1 MVNRGRHAAV
11 EHAVVTNRQI
21 YRRKSLRHARQL
33 AFTLAAIPG
42 QLIHTLRGN
51 QVASARIIQRLQST
65 GIEQALVRLVVVV
78 VADRFGGQLEN
89 LRERIHESLGAGTR
103 VLTRVTRHQVHGE
116 EREGAT
122 DNAVETAG
130 ERVIRYGQ

>member
-11 EHAVVTNRQI
+11 KHAVVTDRQI
-21 YRRKSLRHARQL
+21 DRGKSLRHARQL
-33 AFTLAAIPG
+33 ALALAAIPG
-42 QLIHTLRGN
+42 QLTHTLRGN
-51 QVASARIIQRLQST
+51 QVASARIIQRLQSA

-78 VADRFGGQLEN
+78 VANRLGGKLEN
-89 LRERIHESLGAGTR
+89 LRERVHESLGAFTR

-116 EREGAT
+116 ERKGAT

-130 ERVIRYGQ
+130 ECVIRHGQ